1 MIIVVMAGTTGDSD
15 IAEDIVILPMPVI
28 PVQPVTATLILGEA
42 ENLVDIVPCVR
53 RTYRI
58 HCTIRLTFEF
68 SGEEKKYC
76 FFEVHWNDLLGI
88 YCPFNG
94 GNKIIKLAVDF

>member
-1 MIIVVMAGTTGDSD
+1 
-15 IAEDIVILPMPVI
+15 DIVILPMPVI

-58 HCTIRLTFEF
+58 HCTIRLTPHITD
-68 SGEEKKYC
+68 SKKQSEERAAL
-76 FFEVHWNDLLGI
+76 FAVRVHVI
-88 YCPFNG
+88 VMPF
-94 GNKIIKLAVDF
+94 